1 MMTIFLVWLLI
12 FRINGLEITVY
23 VEVTAR
29 IAIRIGVKK
38 AIVIMT
44 CRLKSS
50 VYFCN
55 LTLILFENVS

>member
-1 MMTIFLVWLLI
+1 MVLMEVVMFVMTIFLVWLLI

-38 AIVIMT
+38 AIVIMA
-44 CRLKSS
+44 
-50 VYFCN
+50 
-55 LTLILFENVS
+55 